1 MRDGGSGYSPAMPFT
16 DATERTDSIMTVS
29 LPIDDLTRLLAE
41 KPGVIEALKGAA
53 TPQAAAELLAGAARD
68 GGIAIDPAALAAFY
82 REQVA
87 ASGGALSDE
96 DLDRISAGG
105 VVDSVFM
112 SIFTL
117 GIGCLVV
124 SIQANNKPGKCSA
137 ALG

>member
-1 MRDGGSGYSPAMPFT
+1 
-16 DATERTDSIMTVS
+16 MTAS
-29 LPIDDLTRLLAE
+29 LPIDDLTRLLSE
-41 KPGVIEALKGAA
+41 KPEVIEALKGAA
-53 TPQAAAELLAGAARD
+53 TPQAAAALLAGAARD

-82 REQVA
+82 QEQVA
-87 ASGGALSDE
+87 ASGSALSDD

-124 SIQANNKPGKCSA
+124 SIQANNKPGKCGS